1 MSGSLGCEGTKNRPK
16 SSKSADYSARRIA
29 WPREAVA
36 SGLLGLAEGQ
46 TTPEARQGL
55 SRTGLAWGPPRRR
68 QDMVILTVT
77 SSVVNAERNWT
88 ATP

>member
-16 SSKSADYSARRIA
+16 LSKSADYSARRIA

-36 SGLLGLAEGQ
+36 SGLWGWQKVKLSQ
-46 TTPEARQGL
+46 ARQRL
-55 SRTGLAWGPPRRR
+55 SLTGLPRGSNRRR
-68 QDMVILTVT
+68 QDMVILMVT
-77 SSVVNAERNWT
+77 SSLVNAERNWT